1 MTDVAATTPANTAPK
16 KKKLTPGEMRI
27 QIRIWVQWAFL
38 AIAAGPLFVMAPVFK
53 NIPAPWYV
61 CWSCPTAIAACPLG
75 TLQHYTATGAISYFA
90 LGILILIGVLMGRL
104 TCGWTCPMGFIQEM
118 LFKSRKW
125 VSYMMGVIVFGTT
138 VFLAWFSPF
147 MGNIMYNPSG
157 ANPVKPLE
165 GGSFYGLSYLFE
177 TGQMN
182 LGVIWSLAYIGVAIL
197 FSIWFFLPMKKF
209 RIPNNFANITR
220 WFFFLVPFILF
231 VIITRITP
239 AADGSIKMLEGEV
252 WWCKICPVG
261 TFTAGFPQMY
271 MQLIPQTA
279 FPVFGLTSTAF
290 IGVSSYQGIFG
301 EARIMYFFK
310 WTCSVALL
318 YAMINTAR
326 PFCKAICPLGMIFS
340 FTNWISGTRMV
351 VDQANCRGKSC
362 NWCLKHCPMDIAIY
376 DPTAQWHCIRCLD
389 CLGCPF
395 GVVKHEL
402 PPLYSWIVRKEEK
415 KVLPLKTPNPPANP
429 SFMDWAGLTNYK
441 PPQA

>member
-1 MTDVAATTPANTAPK
+1 MTDATTAAPAPAATPK

-38 AIAAGPLFVMAPVFK
+38 AIAAGPLFILAPVIK
-53 NIPAPWYV
+53 QIPAPWYV

-75 TLQHYTATGAISYFA
+75 TIQHFTATGAISFFA
-90 LGILILIGVLMGRL
+90 LGILVLIGVLMGRQ

-118 LFKSRKW
+118 LYKGKKF
-125 VSYMMGVIVFGTT
+125 VSYIMGVLVFGTT
-138 VFLAWFSPF
+138 LFLAWYTPF
-147 MGNIMYNPSG
+147 MGQIMPKSG
-157 ANPVKPLE
+157 EL
-165 GGSFYGLSYLFE
+165 YGLSYLLE
-177 TGQMN
+177 SGDMN
-182 LGVIWSLAYIGVAIL
+182 RFIMWGIFYLVVAIV
-197 FSIWFFLPMKKF
+197 FGGIFFIPVKKF
-209 RIPNNFANITR
+209 SIPNNLANITR
-220 WFFFLVPFILF
+220 WFFFLIPFILF
-231 VIITRITP
+231 VIITRMAP
-239 AADGSIKMLEGEV
+239 AGDGSVKWLEGEV

-271 MQLIPQTA
+271 LQLIPDKA
-279 FPVFGLTSTAF
+279 YPVFGLTSTAF
-290 IGVSSYQGIFG
+290 IGISSYQGIFG
-301 EARIMYFFK
+301 EARIMYFIK
-310 WTCSVALL
+310 WTMSVGLL
-318 YAMINTAR
+318 WTMIRTAR

-340 FTNWISGTRMV
+340 FTNWVSGTRIT

-376 DPTAQWHCIRCLD
+376 DVTAQWHCIRCLD

-402 PPLYSWIVRKEEK
+402 PPLYSWLVKKEER
-415 KVLPLKTPNPPANP
+415 KVVPLKTPNPPVNP

>member
-1 MTDVAATTPANTAPK
+1 MTDATTTAPAPAATPK

-38 AIAAGPLFVMAPVFK
+38 AIAAGPLFILAPVIK
-53 NIPAPWYV
+53 QIPAPWYV

-75 TLQHYTATGAISYFA
+75 TLQHFTATGAISTFA
-90 LGILILIGVLMGRL
+90 LGILILIGVLMGRQ

-118 LFKSRKW
+118 LYKGKKY
-125 VSYMMGVIVFGTT
+125 VSYIMGVLVFGTT
-138 VFLAWFSPF
+138 LFLAWYTPF
-147 MGNIMYNPSG
+147 MGQIMPKSG
-157 ANPVKPLE
+157 EL
-165 GGSFYGLSYLFE
+165 YGLSYLLE
-177 TGQMN
+177 SGDMN
-182 LGVIWSLAYIGVAIL
+182 RFIMWGIAYLVVAIV
-197 FSIWFFLPMKKF
+197 FGGIFFIPVKKF
-209 RIPNNFANITR
+209 SIPNNFANITR
-220 WFFFLVPFILF
+220 WFFFLIPFILF
-231 VIITRITP
+231 VIITRMAP
-239 AADGSIKMLEGEV
+239 AADGSVKWLEGEV

-271 MQLIPQTA
+271 LQLIPDKA
-279 FPVFGLTSTAF
+279 YPVFGLTSTAF
-290 IGVSSYQGIFG
+290 IGISSYQGIFG
-301 EARIMYFFK
+301 EARIMYFIK
-310 WTCSVALL
+310 WTMSVGLL
-318 YAMINTAR
+318 WTMIRTAR

-376 DPTAQWHCIRCLD
+376 DVTAQWHCIRCLD

-402 PPLYSWIVRKEEK
+402 PPLYSWLVKKEER
-415 KVLPLKTPNPPANP
+415 KVVPLKTPNPPVKP

>member
-1 MTDVAATTPANTAPK
+1 MTEVATTTPAAPK

-27 QIRIWVQWAFL
+27 QVRIWVQWAFL
-38 AIAAGPLFVMAPVFK
+38 AIAAGPLFVLAPVIK
-53 NIPAPWYV
+53 QIPAPWYV

-75 TLQHYTATGAISYFA
+75 TIQHFTATGAISFFA
-90 LGILILIGVLMGRL
+90 LGILILIGVLMGRQ

-118 LFKSRKW
+118 LYKSQKW
-125 VSYMMGVIVFGTT
+125 VSYVMGVLVFGTT
-138 VFLAWFSPF
+138 LFLAWFTPF
-147 MGNIMYNPSG
+147 MGQIMPESG
-157 ANPVKPLE
+157 EL
-165 GGSFYGLSYLFE
+165 YGLSYLLE
-177 TGQMN
+177 TGKIN
-182 LGVIWSLAYIGVAIL
+182 LLIGWGIAYLAVAIA
-197 FSIWFFLPMKKF
+197 FTVPFFLPMRKF
-209 RIPNNFANITR
+209 SIPNNFANITR

-231 VIITRITP
+231 VIITRMAP
-239 AADGSIKMLEGEV
+239 AGDGAVKWLEGEV

-271 MQLIPQTA
+271 LQLVSDKAYPI
-279 FPVFGLTSTAF
+279 FGLTSTAF
-290 IGVSSYQGIFG
+290 IGVASYQGIFG

-310 WTCSVALL
+310 WTTSVALL
-318 YAMINTAR
+318 YAMIRTAR

-340 FTNWISGTRMV
+340 FTNWVSGTRIV

-402 PPLYSWIVRKEEK
+402 PPLYSWIARKEEK
-415 KVLPLKTPNPPANP
+415 KTLPLKTPNPPVKP
-429 SFMDWAGLTNYK
+429 SFLDWAGLTNYK

>member
-1 MTDVAATTPANTAPK
+1 MTDATTTAPAPAATPK

-38 AIAAGPLFVMAPVFK
+38 AIAAGPLFVLAPVIK
-53 NIPAPWYV
+53 QIPAPWYV

-75 TLQHYTATGAISYFA
+75 TLQHFTATGAISTFA
-90 LGILILIGVLMGRL
+90 LGILILIGVLMGRQ

-118 LFKSRKW
+118 LYKGKKY
-125 VSYMMGVIVFGTT
+125 VSYIMGVLVFGTT
-138 VFLAWFSPF
+138 LFLAWYTPF
-147 MGNIMYNPSG
+147 MGQIMPKSG
-157 ANPVKPLE
+157 EL
-165 GGSFYGLSYLFE
+165 YGLSYLLE
-177 TGQMN
+177 SGDMN
-182 LGVIWSLAYIGVAIL
+182 RFIMWGIAYLVVAIV
-197 FSIWFFLPMKKF
+197 FGGIFFIPVKKF
-209 RIPNNFANITR
+209 SIPNNFANITR
-220 WFFFLVPFILF
+220 WFFFLIPFILF
-231 VIITRITP
+231 VIITRMAP
-239 AADGSIKMLEGEV
+239 AADGSVKWLEGEV

-271 MQLIPQTA
+271 LQLIPDKA
-279 FPVFGLTSTAF
+279 YPVFGLTSTAF
-290 IGVSSYQGIFG
+290 IGISSYQGIFG
-301 EARIMYFFK
+301 EARIMYFIK
-310 WTCSVALL
+310 WTMSVGLL
-318 YAMINTAR
+318 WTMIRTAR

-376 DPTAQWHCIRCLD
+376 DVTAQWHCIRCLD

-402 PPLYSWIVRKEEK
+402 PPLYSWLVKKEER
-415 KVLPLKTPNPPANP
+415 KVVPLKTPNPPVKP

>member
-1 MTDVAATTPANTAPK
+1 MTDATTTAPAPAATPK

-38 AIAAGPLFVMAPVFK
+38 AIAAGPLFVLAPVIK
-53 NIPAPWYV
+53 QIPAPWYV

-75 TLQHYTATGAISYFA
+75 TLQHFTATGAISTFA
-90 LGILILIGVLMGRL
+90 LGILILIGVLMGRQ

-118 LFKSRKW
+118 LYKGKKY
-125 VSYMMGVIVFGTT
+125 VSYIMGVLVFGTT
-138 VFLAWFSPF
+138 LFLAWYTPF
-147 MGNIMYNPSG
+147 MGQIMPKSG
-157 ANPVKPLE
+157 EL
-165 GGSFYGLSYLFE
+165 YGLSYLLE
-177 TGQMN
+177 SGDMN
-182 LGVIWSLAYIGVAIL
+182 RFIMWGIAYLVVAI
-197 FSIWFFLPMKKF
+197 FFGGIFFIPVKKF
-209 RIPNNFANITR
+209 SIPNNFANITR
-220 WFFFLVPFILF
+220 WFFFLIPFILF
-231 VIITRITP
+231 VIITRMAP
-239 AADGSIKMLEGEV
+239 AADGSVKWLEGEV

-271 MQLIPQTA
+271 LQLIPDKA
-279 FPVFGLTSTAF
+279 YPVFGLTSTAF
-290 IGVSSYQGIFG
+290 IGISSYQGIFG
-301 EARIMYFFK
+301 EARIMYFIK
-310 WTCSVALL
+310 WTMSVGLL
-318 YAMINTAR
+318 WTMIRTAR

-376 DPTAQWHCIRCLD
+376 DVTAQWHCIRCLD

-402 PPLYSWIVRKEEK
+402 PPLYSWLVKKEER
-415 KVLPLKTPNPPANP
+415 KVVPLKTPNPPVKP